1 MAMQTAEHRVF
12 SRGLGLALL
21 VLAAGLPPIAA
32 AADEQPAA
40 ETRIGCTVRVALP
53 ITGATTERVRR
64 FVDRALNK
72 YPADENRLVLI
83 FEFEVPPKQAEFG
96 RGSKFGAAWDL
107 ADLLTSKQ
115 LQGVHTV
122 AYVPQSIQGH
132 AVLAVMACDE
142 ILMAKQATIGLAGV
156 DGEAAADVDAN
167 YERIAKRRRT
177 IPAEVALWMLDKS
190 REVLVADT
198 IEAGRQFVTPA
209 GLTELKK
216 KHTVKPSP
224 RKLHDPLDPQ
234 GSLAAEAGV
243 LTGNEAWKLGFATA
257 LAERR
262 LDLAKALDLP
272 PQDVEEDP
280 GMVGELKAF
289 QVNLTGLINA
299 DAANRAERMMVE
311 AVEKKGANF
320 ICLWI
325 DSPGGSIDDSIAVG
339 QRPRRTST
347 ARQRPHRGLHSR
359 ARPAP
364 TPRWWPWP
372 ATEVVWPRE
381 PCWAVRG
388 PASSPVDDL
397 KMTREVVA
405 DPTAPGGSLLVAG
418 GGDGRSRL
426 DRLPLHPA
434 GRSGVLLQREPRSS
448 SRNLQAEPW
457 NKGKQ
462 VTVPGEPFQVDGE
475 QAVEYRLA
483 SARSTISTSSSSPT
497 AWKTIRRCGPGLGRL
512 LIEALASPGVAVVAA
527 DHRRSSRC
535 TSSCTRRAS
544 ASAGSWRPSAS
555 CCSSGAVPGRHGR
568 LAGGHAVRGRA
579 SAACC
584 WRSS

>member
-1 MAMQTAEHRVF
+1 MAMQPAEHRVF

-21 VLAAGLPPIAA
+21 VLAAGLPPVAA

-142 ILMAKQATIGLAGV
+142 ILMAKEATIGLAGV

-325 DSPGGSIDDSIAVG
+325 DSPGGSIDASIQLANGIKNLDRYGNIRTVAYIPEQARADAALVALACTEIAMAPQAVLG
-339 QRPRRTST
+339 GPG
-347 ARQRPHRGLHSR
+347 AREFS
-359 ARPAP
+359 A
-364 TPRWWPWP
+364 
-372 ATEVVWPRE
+372 
-381 PCWAVRG
+381 
-388 PASSPVDDL
+388 DDL

-405 DPTAPGGSLLVAG
+405 DPEGAVATAPLAAG

-426 DRLPLHPA
+426 DRPPLPT
-434 GRSGVLLQREPRSS
+434 GRRS
-448 SRNLQAEPW
+448 
-457 NKGKQ
+457 
-462 VTVPGEPFQVDGE
+462 
-475 QAVEYRLA
+475 
-483 SARSTISTSSSSPT
+483 RSTSRKRNSRST
-497 AWKTIRRCGPGLGRL
+497 
-512 LIEALASPGVAVVAA
+512 AA
-527 DHRRSSRC
+527 TC
-535 TSSCTRRAS
+535 
-544 ASAGSWRPSAS
+544 RPS
-555 CCSSGAVPGRHGR
+555 
-568 LAGGHAVRGRA
+568 RGTK
-579 SAACC
+579 
-584 WRSS
+584 